1 MLHDGTKAGLH
12 GKIEGRA
19 TLLTGGRVIRDQ
31 GDVAAA
37 AILIGPDGRIRDI
50 GPDLSGGPAADR
62 VDLKGR
68 LISPGFVD
76 MHQHLDKTSVL
87 RFAPNP
93 SGTLQGAR
101 EAFARYARQS
111 GPADISRRAG
121 RTMRRCLSRGTTAI
135 RSHVNVDKDAGFN
148 GIEALAQLRED
159 WRDRMT
165 LQLVAFMMAHPGQ
178 DFDWLD
184 ANVDAAVALADV
196 VGGTPAVS
204 HDPARYIDTLFGA
217 AARAGKAVDL
227 HLDEHLNPA
236 ATHFDT
242 ALDCVERYG
251 MQGRTV
257 FSHVSALSAMPGEDF
272 RRIMDRM
279 IRLEVGAVTLPAAN
293 LYLQGRDHPILPPRG
308 LTRVAEMM
316 RGGVAIA
323 TASDNI
329 QDPFVPTGSGDMT
342 EIARWTLL
350 AGHLLANE
358 LPATHAMIT
367 SVPARLMGLGPDHG
381 LKAGAWADLVV
392 TDCAA
397 VDTLIAGGADD
408 MQVWSRG
415 RPVSR
420 LSVEPAETEITAADA

>member
-1 MLHDGTKAGLH
+1 MMLA
-12 GKIEGRA
+12 
-19 TLLTGGRVIRDQ
+19 GGRVVQDD
-31 GDVAAA
+31 GTVAACD
-37 AILIGPDGRIRDI
+37 ILIGADGRIAAA
-50 GPDLSGGPAADR
+50 GPRLEARPDADL
-62 VDLKGR
+62 VDMSSR

-76 MHQHLDKTSVL
+76 MHQHLDKTGVL

-101 EAFARYARQS
+101 EAFAAYARSS
-111 GPADISRRAG
+111 GPEDITRRAM

-135 RSHVNVDKDAGFN
+135 RSHVNVDKDARFH
-148 GIEALAQLRED
+148 GIEALARLRDD

-184 ANVDAAVALADV
+184 ANIDAAVALADV

-204 HDPARYIDTLFGA
+204 HDPDRYIDTLFAA
-217 AARAGKAVDL
+217 AARAGKPVDL
-227 HLDEHLNPA
+227 HLDEHLDPA
-236 ATHFDT
+236 ATHFTT

-257 FSHVSALSAMPGEDF
+257 FSHVSVLSAMPQEASAQIIG
-272 RRIMDRM
+272 RM
-279 IRLEVGAVTLPAAN
+279 IELDVGAVTLPAAN
-293 LYLQGRDHPILPPRG
+293 LYLQGRDRAILPPRG
-308 LTRVAEMM
+308 LTRVAQMM
-316 RGGVAIA
+316 RDGLAIA

-350 AGHLLANE
+350 AGHLLADE

-367 SVPARLMGLGPDHG
+367 SVPARLMGLGGDYG
-381 LKAGAWADLVV
+381 VRAGAWADLVI
-392 TDCAA
+392 TDCDATE
-397 VDTLIAGGADD
+397 TLIAGGADD
-408 MQVWSRG
+408 MQVLSKG
-415 RPVSR
+415 RLVSCI
-420 LSVEPAETEITAADA
+420 SVDGPATGGAIGT